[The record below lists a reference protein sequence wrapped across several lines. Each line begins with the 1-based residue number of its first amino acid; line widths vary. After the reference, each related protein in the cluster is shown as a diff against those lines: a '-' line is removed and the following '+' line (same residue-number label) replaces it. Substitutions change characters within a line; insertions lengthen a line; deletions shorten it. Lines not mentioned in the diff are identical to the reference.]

1 MLSFD
6 VYHMRDYHK
15 VIRGLYESILND
27 FIFPSAFLGVQN
39 IYVS

>member
-1 MLSFD
+1 MFTTCTITTKSLE
-6 VYHMRDYHK
+6 
-15 VIRGLYESILND
+15 GCYESILND